1 MSIFKPE
8 GIKTVEKASD
18 SGADGSSCMDS
29 SGENQKGL
37 DEPGLNCVK
46 KLTIDYSNSKAPSGA
61 GHTGSVLYQACNEPG
76 FSVKFADKITSL
88 AFD

>member
-1 MSIFKPE
+1 MSIFKTE

-29 SGENQKGL
+29 SGENQKGRNK
-37 DEPGLNCVK
+37 PGLNCVK

-61 GHTGSVLYQACNEPG
+61 CDTLYQACNEPG